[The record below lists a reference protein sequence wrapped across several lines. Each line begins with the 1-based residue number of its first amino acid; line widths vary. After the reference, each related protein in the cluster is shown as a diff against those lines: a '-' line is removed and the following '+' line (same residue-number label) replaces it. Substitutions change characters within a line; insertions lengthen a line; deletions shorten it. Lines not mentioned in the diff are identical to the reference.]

1 VERFRSILR
10 LTPTVFFA
18 TFCNF
23 AHAQTLELSLEDG
36 RAAARQAALTGQSDL
51 ARDFALA
58 LTDADPDDR
67 AALVV
72 LAAVQPQLGAPR
84 DGRLAGARA
93 YRLSQTDEA
102 RYEAARLTALAAAN
116 EDRYTLSQL
125 WLRRASVNAPDEEA
139 FEQTQSD
146 YRAIRNLN
154 PWSINIGLSFAPSNN
169 VNGGSE
175 TEFNVI
181 DGLPFVGVLSG
192 DAQALA
198 GVSATADLRLAHAI
212 SRQPDSRT
220 SLTARAYARAVW
232 LSDDAEI
239 IAPTSTNSDFGSQVL
254 EFGLN
259 HQRRLGDG
267 TLSAE
272 ALTGLSWFGGDIGAN
287 YNRASL
293 RYGNTLSESVSGTIS
308 GEVQQTNLEG
318 LFARSNIRSTLTTQI
333 RYKTDSGNRLSGMV
347 SFGAQS
353 SENLNERYETITA
366 QVSYAWTDPIGPIQL
381 SLTAGV
387 SQSHYRDYTILL
399 PVPDGRTDMRVFGS
413 ATAVFQDI
421 NYAGFVPVVTL
432 GVQDTQ
438 SNVSRFERN
447 EYSVNIGFRSSF

>member
-1 VERFRSILR
+1 M
-10 LTPTVFFA
+10 
-18 TFCNF
+18 
-23 AHAQTLELSLEDG
+23 
-36 RAAARQAALTGQSDL
+36 
-51 ARDFALA
+51 
-58 LTDADPDDR
+58 
-67 AALVV
+67 
-72 LAAVQPQLGAPR
+72 
-84 DGRLAGARA
+84 
-93 YRLSQTDEA
+93 
-102 RYEAARLTALAAAN
+102 
-116 EDRYTLSQL
+116 
-125 WLRRASVNAPDEEA
+125 
-139 FEQTQSD
+139 
-146 YRAIRNLN
+146 
-154 PWSINIGLSFAPSNN
+154 
-169 VNGGSE
+169 
-175 TEFNVI
+175 
-181 DGLPFVGVLSG
+181 
-192 DAQALA
+192 A

-333 RYKTDSGNRLSGMV
+333 RYRTDSGNRLSGMV

-366 QVSYAWTDPIGPIQL
+366 QVSYAWADPIGPIQL

-387 SQSHYRDYTILL
+387 SRSHYRDYTILL